1 MSARR
6 QLGATSLAAIVGTAL
21 VPKCPLCVAAALS
34 ALGLGAAI
42 AQRIAPFVRT
52 LGFAI
57 GAAAVV
63 TLMVLEW
70 RRRRGAAC
78 ARCASAHRQ
87 GA

>member
-1 MSARR
+1 
-6 QLGATSLAAIVGTAL
+6 LGATSLAAIVGTAL

-42 AQRIAPFVRT
+42 AQRVAPFVRT

-57 GAAAVV
+57 GAAALV
-63 TLMVLEW
+63 TLMVLEWGPW

-78 ARCASAHRQ
+78 ARCASVSAHRH